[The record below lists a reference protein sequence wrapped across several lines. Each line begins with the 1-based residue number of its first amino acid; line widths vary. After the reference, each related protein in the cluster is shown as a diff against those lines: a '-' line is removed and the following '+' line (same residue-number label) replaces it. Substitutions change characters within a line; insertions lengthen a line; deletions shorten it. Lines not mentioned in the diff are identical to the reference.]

1 MEILDI
7 SELPALDDLSGDLIE
22 TLEDHADS
30 LLDLGITP
38 NTTAEMIGSLA
49 DDLLDFEALLG
60 GPWGVALEAI
70 DDKAITKGI
79 AIGQAIVA
87 KIMAPEA
94 RAERKAN
101 RLERREA
108 RQARRAA
115 RRGS

>member
-1 MEILDI
+1 MSPLDL
-7 SELPALDDLSGDLIE
+7 SDLPALDDLSGDLIE

-38 NTTAEMIGSLA
+38 NTTAEMIGALA

-60 GPWGVALEAI
+60 GPWGAALEAI
-70 DDKAITKGI
+70 DGKAITKGI

-87 KIMAPEA
+87 KLMAPEA

-101 RLERREA
+101 RQERREA

-115 RRGS
+115 RRA

>member
-22 TLEDHADS
+22 TLEDHADG
-30 LLDLGITP
+30 LLDLGIAP
-38 NTTAEMIGSLA
+38 NQTAEMIGSLA

-60 GPWGVALEAI
+60 GPWGAALEAI
-70 DDKAITKGI
+70 DGKAITKGI

-115 RRGS
+115 RRES

>member
-1 MEILDI
+1 MSPLDL
-7 SELPALDDLSGDLIE
+7 SSLPALDDLSGDLIE

-70 DDKAITKGI
+70 DGKAISKGI
-79 AIGQAIVA
+79 AIGQAIVS
-87 KIMAPEA
+87 KLMAPEA
-94 RAERKAN
+94 RTERKAN
-101 RLERREA
+101 REQRRA
-108 RQARRAA
+108 DRQARRAA
-115 RRGS
+115 RRS

>member
-1 MEILDI
+1 MSPLDL
-7 SELPALDDLSGDLIE
+7 SALPALDDLSGDLIE

-38 NTTAEMIGSLA
+38 NTTAEMIGALA
-49 DDLLDFEALLG
+49 DDLLDFETLLG
-60 GPWGVALEAI
+60 GPWGAALEAI
-70 DDKAITKGI
+70 DGKAVTKGI

-87 KIMAPEA
+87 KLMAPEA

-101 RLERREA
+101 RQERRAA

-115 RRGS
+115 RRA

>member
-22 TLEDHADS
+22 TLEDHADA
-30 LLDLGITP
+30 LLDRGIEP
-38 NTTAEMIGSLA
+38 DDTAEMIGSLA
-49 DDLLDFEALLG
+49 DDLLDFEDLLG

-70 DDKAITKGI
+70 DDKVVTKGI

-94 RAERKAN
+94 RAARKAN
-101 RLERREA
+101 REERRAARKARREA
-108 RQARRAA
+108 RRN
-115 RRGS
+115 S